1 MKMVESVLVRAA
13 DFLGRTS
20 YEHIDPAVISL
31 SKRAIIDYAGCA
43 LAGSQTAVAQNIF
56 RWSIARNT
64 LASATVFGRKAGL
77 NAEQAA
83 MCNAVAGHAL
93 DFDDTSWTT
102 IGHPTSIAASVAL
115 AFGELVG
122 AAGRDILT
130 AYAAGVEVGHK
141 MARLTMP
148 VTSERGWH
156 TTPVYGTV
164 IAAATA
170 ACLLNPEKD
179 AVING
184 LGIALSRSGGVRSNF
199 GTMTKPLH
207 AGLAVL
213 AGTESVSMAKEGITA
228 SPLAFEGADGFTQC
242 FAGGAPKGDVV
253 FGHPWDLAES
263 GLAFKLYPCCSGSHP
278 AVDIMME
285 LVRDGSLTAGMI
297 DRIQVGTSL
306 LGPRELV
313 NHRPQ
318 TPLEARFS
326 MEFAVAAVLIA
337 RRLTLDEFTEDFV
350 ARRDVQELMDRIGM
364 DIDPDLAKLG
374 FIGTAPVKIRIYLQ
388 NGGVIDR
395 SNDLA
400 RGNPEKPL
408 TDNDF
413 ATKFSGNA
421 CRAIRKARADRL
433 LELLFDLENVKDIS
447 DMMAFTRTDR

>member
-1 MKMVESVLVRAA
+1 MVESVLTRAA
-13 DFLGRTS
+13 EFLRRTN
-20 YEHIDPAVISL
+20 YEHVDPAAISL

-43 LAGSQTAVAQNIF
+43 LAGSQTAVAQNVF
-56 RWSIARNT
+56 RWSSAHNT
-64 LASATVFGRKAGL
+64 SATATVLGQKARL
-77 NAEQAA
+77 NAEHAA
-83 MCNAVAGHAL
+83 LCNAVAGHAL

-102 IGHPTSIAASVAL
+102 IGHPTSVAASVAL

-122 AAGRDILT
+122 ATGRDVLT
-130 AYAAGVEVGHK
+130 AYAAGIEVGHK

-148 VTSERGWH
+148 ATSERGWH

-170 ACLLNPEKD
+170 AWLLKPDED
-179 AVING
+179 AVISG
-184 LGIALSRSGGVRSNF
+184 LGISLSRSGGVRSNF

-213 AGTESVSMAKEGITA
+213 AGTESVSMAQEGITA
-228 SPLAFEGADGFTQC
+228 SPLAFEAADGFAQC
-242 FAGGAPKGDVV
+242 FAGCAADGDVLL
-253 FGHPWDLAES
+253 GRPWDLAET

-278 AVDIMME
+278 AVDVMME

-297 DRIQVGTSL
+297 HRIEVGTSL

-337 RRLTLDEFTEDFV
+337 GRLTLDEFTEDFV
-350 ARRDVQELMDRIGM
+350 ARRDVQELMDRIAM

-374 FIGTAPVKIRIYLQ
+374 FIGTAPVKIRIHLQ
-388 NGGVIDR
+388 NGRVIDR

-413 ATKFSGNA
+413 AAKFSGNA
-421 CRAIRKARADRL
+421 CRAIPEARADRL
-433 LELLFDLENVKDIS
+433 LELLFDLENVKDVS
-447 DMMAFTRTDR
+447 DIMALTRTNR